1 MSEEKVIEVPIEQLQ
16 TFEGRCQH
24 LYRIR
29 SVDNKLIPF
38 ELTQSQEIMD
48 DIIEE
53 EFKRNLEENN
63 IEEAKVIKLKCRQVG
78 STTYDAIR
86 TLDEL
91 INIDMCNA
99 ITMAH
104 NTDTTELIYD
114 IIKRAYD
121 NLPDAVIP
129 TKDGEPLYTN
139 EQGDAVSIKSK
150 PTPKSYSGKRIA
162 FEDNDSRSTIQTAGS
177 KDDAIK
183 GVTLN
188 VLALSESANFPDLS
202 TTLAS
207 GMPSLTHSG
216 RKYISIESTANGV
229 SGIGEDYYKL
239 WNKSMQ
245 DWEDYKSGKTQT
257 FQGFRPI
264 FIPWYYIERYTKD
277 LAGGKLTNID
287 QVDFGSPE
295 GRKEYLE
302 KEKRW
307 TSEGVYN
314 PLTEQMQVLTDEQLN
329 WYRTMMKETAGYDYK
344 KAMRY
349 YPTTPEEAF
358 VSSNHCFFDLAKLT
372 ELKTRYINGELP
384 DCDIGE
390 VDFNEDGHVVF
401 KPQSDGYLKV
411 WEHPDPNWENRYVAA
426 CLPEKESVVTDKGL
440 KEVQEVNFNDKL
452 INKDGDYVD
461 IINKQ
466 VRKFD
471 NTVYEFN
478 IKNHY
483 RTTKFTGEHPL
494 LVSKNPK
501 LKRNYNRS
509 HKLYD
514 WGERY
519 WIHDFNFTNTKNV
532 SEGDWIKYPN
542 IYRNKTL
549 SNKEITKKWEDLNG
563 CVRYDFNIDT
573 PILNEDF
580 WWFVGMWLG
589 DGWIQ
594 TNGRS
599 KSIYLCFDKKD
610 KKLQNKSL
618 SLEKLFDRSVSVNIK
633 DSTVEH
639 KFDSKQLHKF
649 LENNFGK
656 YAHGKYI
663 SEWVKYLPNN
673 LKSKLVE
680 GYLNADGSIFEE
692 SRSKGKGKISFV
704 SVSLNLLEDVQDIMF
719 SLGYIGSINKLRDS
733 GKSKIGNVDIKQ
745 KLAYQLSYGF
755 YDTVNFLNYL
765 GIEHNY
771 NYKNRRT
778 IKDSYF
784 SKDLKYIYFKISK
797 IKKEKYKGKVY
808 NFECDT
814 HTYLSRGIT
823 THNCDVGRGYEDGDY
838 TVIKVKD
845 ILTQKYVAQ
854 WKGRVDQP
862 SAADIASMIGIY
874 YNEALLVPESNLDTI
889 VEIIKPDGLRPYI
902 GEVYFNQSGSSVKW
916 GYWTSGGNRNKML
929 DLYKEW
935 LKDNKYG
942 YEALP
947 DIENVEQHITFVRHQ
962 TARGVK
968 YEADTD
974 CYDDIVMA
982 NALCHMG
989 ELWYDATPKEYNPK
1003 NIIQMVKRPVKKSI
1017 RRFKQSQIGK

>member
-1 MSEEKVIEVPIEQLQ
+1 MSEEKVIDVPIEQLQ
-16 TFEGRCQH
+16 TFEGRCLH
-24 LYRIR
+24 LYKIR

-53 EFKRNLEENN
+53 EFNRNLEENN

-91 INIDMCNA
+91 INVDMCNA

-121 NLPDAVIP
+121 NLPDAIIP

-139 EQGDAVSIKSK
+139 EQGDPVSIKSK

-295 GRKEYLE
+295 GRKEFLE

-307 TSEGVYN
+307 TTEGVYN

-358 VSSNHCFFDLAKLT
+358 VSSNHCFFDLTKLT

-384 DCDIGE
+384 DWDVGE

-411 WEHPDPNWENRYVAA
+411 WEHPDPNWENRYV
-426 CLPEKESVVTDKGL
+426 
-440 KEVQEVNFNDKL
+440 
-452 INKDGDYVD
+452 
-461 IINKQ
+461 
-466 VRKFD
+466 
-471 NTVYEFN
+471 
-478 IKNHY
+478 
-483 RTTKFTGEHPL
+483 
-494 LVSKNPK
+494 
-501 LKRNYNRS
+501 
-509 HKLYD
+509 
-514 WGERY
+514 
-519 WIHDFNFTNTKNV
+519 
-532 SEGDWIKYPN
+532 
-542 IYRNKTL
+542 
-549 SNKEITKKWEDLNG
+549 
-563 CVRYDFNIDT
+563 
-573 PILNEDF
+573 
-580 WWFVGMWLG
+580 
-589 DGWIQ
+589 
-594 TNGRS
+594 
-599 KSIYLCFDKKD
+599 
-610 KKLQNKSL
+610 
-618 SLEKLFDRSVSVNIK
+618 
-633 DSTVEH
+633 
-639 KFDSKQLHKF
+639 
-649 LENNFGK
+649 
-656 YAHGKYI
+656 
-663 SEWVKYLPNN
+663 
-673 LKSKLVE
+673 
-680 GYLNADGSIFEE
+680 
-692 SRSKGKGKISFV
+692 
-704 SVSLNLLEDVQDIMF
+704 
-719 SLGYIGSINKLRDS
+719 IGI
-733 GKSKIGNVDIKQ
+733 
-745 KLAYQLSYGF
+745 
-755 YDTVNFLNYL
+755 
-765 GIEHNY
+765 
-771 NYKNRRT
+771 
-778 IKDSYF
+778 
-784 SKDLKYIYFKISK
+784 
-797 IKKEKYKGKVY
+797 
-808 NFECDT
+808 
-814 HTYLSRGIT
+814 
-823 THNCDVGRGYEDGDY
+823 DVGRGYEDGDY

-854 WKGRVDQP
+854 WKGRIDQP

-935 LKDNKYG
+935 LKDNRYG

-974 CYDDIVMA
+974 CYDDIVLS

-989 ELWYDATPKEYNPK
+989 ELWWDATPKEYNPK